1 MRVIIIII
9 ICSVIIGILSNHDHT
24 NSVPTTLCRNI
35 DSSWSHN
42 KQHIWPQIAVPKVM
56 SLNVIAMV
64 LFKSK
69 PRSPK
74 HTHTQSCHDFA
85 VLINLF
91 RRG

>member
-64 LFKSK
+64 LLSQNRVH
-69 PRSPK
+69 PN
-74 HTHTQSCHDFA
+74 THTQSCHDFA